1 MKKWYFFYITL
12 LITLLVN
19 GYFGIYKE
27 WIYFEAVNIFG
38 ISVLSFGIAYEQYL
52 KKKWKNAFYYW
63 MDKNKFVKIVSIIT
77 GAIMIVVIGYFVN
90 EGDWNNA
97 GFFSFLFLGIW
108 IIPAI
113 WEKLKKK

>member
-38 ISVLSFGIAYEQYL
+38 ISVLCLGIAYEHYL
-52 KKKWKNAFYYW
+52 KKK
-63 MDKNKFVKIVSIIT
+63 
-77 GAIMIVVIGYFVN
+77 
-90 EGDWNNA
+90 
-97 GFFSFLFLGIW
+97 
-108 IIPAI
+108 
-113 WEKLKKK
+113 